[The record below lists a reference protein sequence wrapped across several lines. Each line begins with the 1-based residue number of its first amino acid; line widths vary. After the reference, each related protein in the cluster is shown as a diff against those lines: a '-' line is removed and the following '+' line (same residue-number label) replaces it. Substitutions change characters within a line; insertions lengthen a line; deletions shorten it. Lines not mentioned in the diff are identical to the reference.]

1 MGHPLIPMGVGAHV
15 DGSHPLEEASARGAD
30 LVQIFLTDPQSW
42 RKPPPRDDAAE
53 LAASSLPIVV
63 HAPYLINVAADAS
76 RIRIPSRR
84 ILQESC
90 DAAAAIGAVGV
101 VVHGGYLTGDGP
113 IADAYPRWRKAL
125 LELDTEVPVLI
136 ENTATGDNAVA
147 RRLDSIARL
156 WAEIGDLDPGFVL
169 DTCHAW
175 AGGEPCEDLPGRV
188 REVTGRIDLVHC
200 NDSRDTFDSHR
211 DRHAN
216 IEKGQIPR
224 ELLASMVAEAQ
235 APVVIETPG
244 GVGEHLAD
252 LAWVRAHMAGLPA
265 T

>member
-1 MGHPLIPMGVGAHV
+1 
-15 DGSHPLEEASARGAD
+15 
-30 LVQIFLTDPQSW
+30 
-42 RKPPPRDDAAE
+42 
-53 LAASSLPIVV
+53 
-63 HAPYLINVAADAS
+63 
-76 RIRIPSRR
+76 
-84 ILQESC
+84 
-90 DAAAAIGAVGV
+90 
-101 VVHGGYLTGDGP
+101 
-113 IADAYPRWRKAL
+113 L

-216 IEKGQIPR
+216 LEKGQIPR
-224 ELLASMVAEAQ
+224 DLLASMVAEAQ

-252 LAWVRAHMAGLPA
+252 LAWVRAHMAGLLA